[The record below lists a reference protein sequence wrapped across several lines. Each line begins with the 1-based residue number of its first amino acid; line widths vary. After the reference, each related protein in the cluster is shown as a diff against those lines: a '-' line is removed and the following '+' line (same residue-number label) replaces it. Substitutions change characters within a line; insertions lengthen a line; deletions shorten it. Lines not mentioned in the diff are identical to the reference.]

1 MESTA
6 QSISTPMSSKNSAEI
21 NLGFPIYGLRFINSK
36 TLLAVGGGGEGSNGI
51 PNKITAIKCHF
62 NASDKDR
69 RLQKFREITLPS
81 NEDSPMCTAVA
92 RVTGDDH
99 VRYSIFVGCN
109 QSTQLVKS
117 MSINNNLRKYLFT
130 DEEHLR
136 FLDAVQYDSNVL
148 PESVGEYPKIIHL
161 TPDNSVGA
169 LMTSKVP
176 SEIFIF
182 DPESLALIL
191 QFKPTVAGEVKDFHL
206 STHDE
211 GKTLVYVTAS
221 VIEAVNSSTG
231 TVISTSTKAPKATNS
246 KLAKYFLSKVRFVG
260 ESKVVVTA
268 ALRSGK
274 GAAIFEY
281 DLVKQK
287 ITKERT
293 ISLSMK
299 GVVAIDLSAA
309 TGVIACAGNDFS
321 VTLIRMSDLKVIKR
335 FPNLHKFAITS
346 LSFAPNGKRLATG
359 SASNTLNV
367 VNIPA
372 KIGGGSL
379 LGSLFQYLFLTV
391 LVAGLAI
398 FFQNAKDT
406 GDLDHYIEWSKK
418 YGGEALVQAQYYGH
432 HYGKI
437 GLAASR
443 KYGDEYFRKAK
454 HYGKIGYEI
463 AKEKSLEGY
472 VALKDKLNKEESVRS
487 WTDEVDAHTEIA
499 STLKDIVSEVT
510 RDVADATAGHENEDL
525 ETASIMSSAIGHT
538 VISSYKTELLQSS
551 VETSA
556 VPEEEESNPIQD
568 SPVEAVESA
577 VESLGEKIASAVVPV
592 ASSIIDGLKSHS
604 HEPVSVADTQVES
617 SEILEKPDNGV
628 PEELPSHEA
637 HATGAKNEAGTIDE
651 ATSNDQVIDEVVEKV
666 VSVEPIESA
675 PADAPVDVSSAQ
687 PEEDEEVVAE
697 TRKGSDHVQEEVS
710 ESVHPI
716 SEEPVEE
723 IPSAEPVAEFKAD
736 DVSGVLQAEEDRAES
751 REPEV
756 AEPKADSKVELA
768 KEEVTEPDVEPKIV
782 EPVIE
787 PKVEPKV
794 VEPVIEPKSEPKVVE
809 LESKA
814 EPTTEPIEP
823 VVKSKVSKL
832 GKPVES
838 SGAIYKSEDILDA
851 KPIRHVDEVIE
862 PQVIDSS
869 AKPSAKASAEPSGP
883 AEPIAALNAQPIK
896 PVKSAEPE
904 PVKSFEPETV
914 EPVTPAEPEPV
925 APVKEV
931 AENESIEPKLN
942 ADIDD
947 AEPIRVDEAVVEPEV
962 PNDASAVA
970 DSGTPAAA
978 ESLSASKKESFVKDS
993 PHAAHDE
1000 L

>member
-1 MESTA
+1 
-6 QSISTPMSSKNSAEI
+6 MSSKNSAEI

-62 NASDKDR
+62 NAADKDR

-117 MSINNNLRKYLFT
+117 MSINNNLRKYLYT

-136 FLDAVQYDSNVL
+136 FVDAVQYDNNVL
-148 PESVGEYPKIIHL
+148 PESIGEYPKIIHL

-182 DPESLALIL
+182 DPQSLALIL
-191 QFKPTVAGEVKDFHL
+191 QFKPIVAGEVKDFHL

-231 TVISTSTKAPKATNS
+231 AVISTSTKAPKATNS

-287 ITKERT
+287 ITNERT

-299 GVVAIDLSAA
+299 GVVAIDISAA

-321 VTLIRMSDLKVIKR
+321 VTLIRTSDLKVIKR

-379 LGSLFQYLFLTV
+379 LGSLFHYLFLTV

-398 FFQNAKDT
+398 FIQNAKNT

-418 YGGEALVQAQYYGH
+418 YGGEALVQAQYYGQ
-432 HYGKI
+432 HYGKL

-443 KYGDEYFRKAK
+443 KYGDEYFRRAK
-454 HYGKIGYEI
+454 HYGKVGYDVL
-463 AKEKSLEGY
+463 KEKSLEGY
-472 VALKDKLNKEESVRS
+472 VALKDKFNKEEPVQS
-487 WTDEVDAHTEIA
+487 WVDDVDAHTEIA
-499 STLKDIVSEVT
+499 STLNDIVTEVT

-525 ETASIMSSAIGHT
+525 DTASIISSAIRQT
-538 VISSYKTELLQSS
+538 VVSSSYNTELPQSI
-551 VETSA
+551 VEISA
-556 VPEEEESNPIQD
+556 VSEEEESDPIQN
-568 SPVEAVESA
+568 SPVEVVENA
-577 VESLGEKIASAVVPV
+577 AESLGEKIASAVVPV
-592 ASSIIDGLKSHS
+592 ASSIIDGSKSHS
-604 HEPVSVADTQVES
+604 HESVSET
-617 SEILEKPDNGV
+617 
-628 PEELPSHEA
+628 
-637 HATGAKNEAGTIDE
+637 HATVAKHEAGTIDE
-651 ATSNDQVIDEVVEKV
+651 ATSNDQVIDEVIEKV
-666 VSVEPIESA
+666 VSVEPIESV
-675 PADAPVDVSSAQ
+675 PVDDVSAQ

-697 TRKGSDHVQEEVS
+697 TRKGSDHVHEEVS

-716 SEEPVEE
+716 SEESVEE
-723 IPSAEPVAEFKAD
+723 IPSGEPVAEFKAD
-736 DVSGVLQAEEDRAES
+736 DVPGVLEAEENRVEA

-756 AEPKADSKVELA
+756 AESKAESKVKVAE
-768 KEEVTEPDVEPKIV
+768 KEVTEPSVEPKLV
-782 EPVIE
+782 EPATEPEIE
-787 PKVEPKV
+787 PEIEPEV
-794 VEPVIEPKSEPKVVE
+794 VEPVKQSVE
-809 LESKA
+809 ESKVD
-814 EPTTEPIEP
+814 PKTKLEPIEP
-823 VVKSKVSKL
+823 AHKEVIEPVVESKVSKL
-832 GKPVES
+832 KKAVES
-838 SGAIYKSEDILDA
+838 SGAIYKSEDTLDA
-851 KPIRHVDEVIE
+851 KPIRHVDESIE
-862 PQVIDSS
+862 PQVIDST
-869 AKPSAKASAEPSGP
+869 AEQTAEASAETSGP
-883 AEPIAALNAQPIK
+883 AEPIAAPNAQPVK
-896 PVKSAEPE
+896 PVKPSEPGPEPE
-904 PVKSFEPETV
+904 PVQPV
-914 EPVTPAEPEPV
+914 E
-925 APVKEV
+925 EV
-931 AENESIEPKLN
+931 AENEAVEPKLN
-942 ADIDD
+942 ADIHD
-947 AEPIRVDEAVVEPEV
+947 AEPIRVDEAVAETVVE
-962 PNDASAVA
+962 AVA
-970 DSGTPAAA
+970 GPEIVPKEDPHTSEAGADFETLASTESVSAKQ
-978 ESLSASKKESFVKDS
+978 ESLVKDS
-993 PHAAHDE
+993 PPSAAHDE